1 MINYK
6 KITVSYVY
14 NPTVDEI
21 FNALANKTIN
31 HARRIEKSFSNIK
44 DAKIYQSELHKKSNC
59 TEITLH
65 TTTKG

>member
-21 FNALANKTIN
+21 FNGIKNKKIPN
-31 HARRIEKSFSNIK
+31 ARRIEKSFNNIK
-44 DAKIYQSELHKKSNC
+44 DAKIYQSELHKNSNC

-65 TTTKG
+65 TITKK